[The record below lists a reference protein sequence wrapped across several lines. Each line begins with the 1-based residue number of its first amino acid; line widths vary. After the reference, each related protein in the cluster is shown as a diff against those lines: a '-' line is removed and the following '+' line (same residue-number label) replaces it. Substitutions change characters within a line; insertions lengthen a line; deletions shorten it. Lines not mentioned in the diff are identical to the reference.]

1 MPLSKTSC
9 PVGQITGICS
19 TSQEFRARAGK
30 LVAVFFRTAPFAVAR
45 AKRRKNPIV
54 ADRFGKNLTRRAI
67 HRHIFIIA
75 RNLEP
80 APRNWPRAFS
90 IEPDFSPLRE
100 QSEEAIRLSPN
111 DLEKI

>member
-54 ADRFGKNLTRRAI
+54 ADRFGKNLTRRAN

-80 APRNWPRAFS
+80 APEMAAGFFNRAA
-90 IEPDFSPLRE
+90 PLVVTKG
-100 QSEEAIRLSPN
+100 EATKRSSRPPN
-111 DLEKI
+111 DL